1 MRFGSGAPVL
11 RAAGAHRSHV
21 GMVELFYD
29 LVFVFAITQL
39 SHGLL
44 ERLTPLGA
52 LQVGVLFVGAWWLWM
67 YTTWCTNWLNPAST
81 AVRQLLFA
89 LMLLGLL
96 MSAALPHAF
105 AERGLVFALAYV
117 AQHLLRSLY
126 MIRAFG
132 PRTGHGRNFIRISLW
147 LLASVVFWI
156 VGGLADPQTRL
167 AWWTLAIAIEFLG
180 PIAYFRL
187 PGLGASS
194 TADWDVDP
202 QHMGERCGLFVIIA
216 LGESLLITGATFAN
230 LPWNQPSVLGFLAAF
245 LGTVAMWWIYFDSGS
260 ERAVQHFE
268 HAADRGR
275 VARLAY
281 TYLHIPII
289 AGIVVCAVADELVLV
304 HPEHADNAGIA
315 AILGGPFLY
324 LLGNALF
331 KWVTNQ
337 RRLPPFSHMVG
348 LAVLAALS
356 VPAFGHAFSALAL
369 GWLTTATL
377 MLVALWEWFS
387 LQRGKA

>member
-1 MRFGSGAPVL
+1 MQVGRSAFMVWGSGDQLVRARNFL
-11 RAAGAHRSHV
+11 RITIWLGAAGVLWVA
-21 GMVELFYD
+21 
-29 LVFVFAITQL
+29 
-39 SHGLL
+39 
-44 ERLTPLGA
+44 GA
-52 LQVGVLFVGAWWLWM
+52 LLPAVLLPLWL
-67 YTTWCTNWLNPAST
+67 
-81 AVRQLLFA
+81 
-89 LMLLGLL
+89 
-96 MSAALPHAF
+96 AAL
-105 AERGLVFALAYV
+105 
-117 AQHLLRSLY
+117 
-126 MIRAFG
+126 
-132 PRTGHGRNFIRISLW
+132 
-147 LLASVVFWI
+147 
-156 VGGLADPQTRL
+156 
-167 AWWTLAIAIEFLG
+167 AIEYAG
-180 PIAYFRL
+180 PWARFAVPI
-187 PGLGASS
+187 LGASPLDS
-194 TADWDVDP
+194 WDVDP
-202 QHMGERCGLFVIIA
+202 HHMAERCALFVIIA
-216 LGESLLITGATFAN
+216 LGESIILAGASFAD
-230 LPWNQPSVLGFLAAF
+230 LEWTPATIAAF
-245 LGTVAMWWIYFDSGS
+245 AGAFVGTVAMWWIYFDSGS